1 MAKFFIDR
9 PIFAIVVSV
18 LIVLGGLIA
27 GLNLPIAQYPQ
38 ITPPTVNVTASYNGA
53 NSDVVEQSVAQV
65 IELQVNGTEGMV
77 SMDSTSSDNGM
88 YSLNVK
94 FELGKDADLASVQTQ
109 NRVSQANPQLPTDV
123 TNSGIVTKKATPDR
137 AMIFSLYSPNNSYD
151 RAFLKN
157 YGSIYIVE
165 ELKRVKGV
173 GTIQEF
179 GADYA
184 MRVWLQADK
193 MAQLGVTTSDIAS
206 ALKDQN
212 VQTPV
217 GALGQRP
224 SEDKQ
229 EFQYS
234 ARVKG
239 RLETP
244 EEFGEVIVRAQT
256 VGSFVKI

>member
-18 LIVLGGLIA
+18 LIILGGLIA

-173 GTIQEF
+173 GTIQEI
-179 GADYA
+179 GAD
-184 MRVWLQADK
+184 
-193 MAQLGVTTSDIAS
+193 
-206 ALKDQN
+206 
-212 VQTPV
+212 
-217 GALGQRP
+217 
-224 SEDKQ
+224 
-229 EFQYS
+229 
-234 ARVKG
+234 
-239 RLETP
+239 
-244 EEFGEVIVRAQT
+244 
-256 VGSFVKI
+256 